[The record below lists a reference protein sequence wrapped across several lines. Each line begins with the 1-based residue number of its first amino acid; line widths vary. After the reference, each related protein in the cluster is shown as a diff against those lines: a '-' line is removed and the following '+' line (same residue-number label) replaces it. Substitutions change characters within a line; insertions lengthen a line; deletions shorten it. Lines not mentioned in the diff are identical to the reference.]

1 MQLNKD
7 LKAIA
12 YLTILSILAT
22 PIIYKIVFAAPG
34 WWLN

>member
-1 MQLNKD
+1 MNKD

-12 YLTILSILAT
+12 YLTIRAT

>member
-1 MQLNKD
+1 MNKD

-22 PIIYKIVFAAPG
+22 SIIYKIVFAASG
-34 WWLN
+34 WCLN

>member
-1 MQLNKD
+1 MNKD

-12 YLTILSILAT
+12 YLTIFST